1 MNRSLQ
7 RTLLRPLP
15 FGAALLL
22 LGSGVALMAGAGR
35 ASDAS
40 ADRSDPRAEAR
51 AMEEDAENAV
61 RRPARLV
68 RATLSMP
75 YFSFAQSLRP
85 RGRFPQ

>member
-1 MNRSLQ
+1 MNRSLP

-15 FGAALLL
+15 LGAALLM
-22 LGSGVALMAGAGR
+22 LGSGVALMAGAER

-40 ADRSDPRAEAR
+40 ADRSDMRAEAE
-51 AMEEDAENAV
+51 AAEDAEDAV
-61 RRPARLV
+61 QRPARLV

>member
-1 MNRSLQ
+1 MNRSLP

-15 FGAALLL
+15 LGAALLM
-22 LGSGVALMAGAGR
+22 LGSGAALLAGAGR
-35 ASDAS
+35 ASDSS
-40 ADRSDPRAEAR
+40 ADRSDARAEAQVV
-51 AMEEDAENAV
+51 EDAV

-68 RATLSMP
+68 RTTLSMP

>member
-1 MNRSLQ
+1 
-7 RTLLRPLP
+7 
-15 FGAALLL
+15 
-22 LGSGVALMAGAGR
+22 MAGAER

-40 ADRSDPRAEAR
+40 ADRSDMRAEAE
-51 AMEEDAENAV
+51 AAEDAEDAV
-61 RRPARLV
+61 QRPARLV

>member
-1 MNRSLQ
+1 MNRSLP

-15 FGAALLL
+15 LGAALLM
-22 LGSGVALMAGAGR
+22 LGSGVALLAGAGR
-35 ASDAS
+35 ASDSS
-40 ADRSDPRAEAR
+40 ADRSDARAEAQ
-51 AMEEDAENAV
+51 AVEDAEDAV

>member
-1 MNRSLQ
+1 MNRSLP

-15 FGAALLL
+15 LGAALLM
-22 LGSGVALMAGAGR
+22 LGSGVALLAGAGR
-35 ASDAS
+35 ASDSS
-40 ADRSDPRAEAR
+40 ADRSDACAEAQ
-51 AMEEDAENAV
+51 AVEDAEDAV